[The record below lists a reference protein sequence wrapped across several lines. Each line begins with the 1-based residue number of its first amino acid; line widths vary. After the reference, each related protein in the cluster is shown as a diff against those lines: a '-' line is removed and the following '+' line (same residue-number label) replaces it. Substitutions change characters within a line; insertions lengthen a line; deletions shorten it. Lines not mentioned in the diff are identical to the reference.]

1 MKRILIVDDQVL
13 IRKLITL
20 TLGKKYHIVEASNT
34 DEASLMLE
42 QEAPDLVVLDIM
54 MPGINGLEWL
64 AMVKRHNKNPSLK
77 IILLSARGQTADIH
91 LGLATG
97 ADAYITKPFS
107 PIDLISKIST
117 LCIE

>member
-1 MKRILIVDDQVL
+1 MKKILIVDDQVL

-20 TLGKKYHIVEASNT
+20 TLGTKYYIVEASST

-54 MPGINGLEWL
+54 MPGTNGLEWL
-64 AMVKRHNKNPSLK
+64 TMIKSNAKYSSLK
-77 IILLSARGQTADIH
+77 IILLSAKGQSSDID

-97 ADAYITKPFS
+97 ADAYVTKPFS
-107 PIDLISKIST
+107 PLDLISKIST

>member
-1 MKRILIVDDQVL
+1 MKKILIVDDQVL

-64 AMVKRHNKNPSLK
+64 AMIKRHNKNPSLK
-77 IILLSARGQTADIH
+77 I
-91 LGLATG
+91 
-97 ADAYITKPFS
+97 F
-107 PIDLISKIST
+107 
-117 LCIE
+117 

>member
-1 MKRILIVDDQVL
+1 MKKILIVDDQVL

-20 TLGKKYHIVEASNT
+20 TLGTKYHIIEASNA

-54 MPGINGLEWL
+54 MPGTNGLDWL
-64 AMVKRHNKNPSLK
+64 TMIKSNDQYPSLK
-77 IILLSARGQTADIH
+77 IILLSARGQTADID

-97 ADAYITKPFS
+97 ADAYVTKPFS
-107 PIDLISKIST
+107 PLDLISKISN
-117 LCIE
+117 LCIQ

>member
-1 MKRILIVDDQVL
+1 MKKILIVDDQYL

-20 TLGKKYHIVEASNT
+20 TLGKTYHIVEASNT
-34 DEASLMLE
+34 VEASLMLE